1 MQENKSYKDEVA
13 ELSLKDL
20 FWSVL
25 SHWRLLLAAFLIGGV
40 LLGAYR
46 AYKDLRI
53 ISDANEVKARQA
65 AYEEELKTYEKQ
77 KSQLES
83 DLKNL
88 RNSQDNQQY
97 YQDNALM
104 LQMDQYNVCFI
115 AASFFMEVSQQDD
128 MDKEW
133 VLSYA
138 QTLIRRYQAALG
150 QIDLDKLIATAEQ
163 PKMTAT
169 NPAGTG
175 RKLLETSTDDKVS
188 VLYVTVRADSE
199 ERAEK
204 IFAAVEKTL
213 AEQEAALS
221 STDGRYRLS
230 KISEKRYTDVDAE
243 IGKVQTNF
251 QKNVQSVADSITEKE
266 KSLSDLKA
274 PSNSTPTVK
283 SAIKSAIKY
292 GVVGAFAGLFGT
304 AFIVVIFTVLQDRM
318 NSTEEAERR
327 YRLPVLGTI
336 ANGGKKTTK
345 LDKCLAKRLG
355 FNSFGSSE
363 EAAEFA
369 ASNVRFQLKDSARL
383 LLIGGCG
390 AEKLKV
396 LRGQLAS
403 RLEGVEIVAA
413 GNVNED
419 AAAVDALRSEMAVI
433 CVEEWMK
440 TPHKEIRRE
449 LQTVAD
455 SGNRILG
462 FIAMK

>member
-1 MQENKSYKDEVA
+1 MEEHKYQDLYIEINV
-13 ELSLKDL
+13 KDL
-20 FWSVL
+20 FWSL
-25 SHWRLLLAAFLIGGV
+25 FARWKLLLAAFLIGGV

-46 AYKDLRI
+46 GYKDIRI
-53 ISDANEVKARQA
+53 ISDANELEALQK
-65 AYEEELKTYEKQ
+65 AYEEALEAYDRQ
-77 KSQLES
+77 KSQLET

-88 RNSQDNQQY
+88 RKSQDNQQY

-115 AASFFMEVSQQDD
+115 VASYFMEVSQQDD

-150 QIDLDKLIATAEQ
+150 QLDLDKVFATAEE
-163 PKMTAT
+163 PKLTAT

-199 ERAEK
+199 KRAEM

-221 STDGRYRLS
+221 DTDGRYRLS

-251 QKNVQSVADSITEKE
+251 QKNVQTVADSITEKE
-266 KSLSDLKA
+266 KGLSDLKA
-274 PSNSTPTVK
+274 PSDSTPTVK
-283 SAIKSAIKY
+283 SAIKHTVKY
-292 GVVGAFAGLFGT
+292 GIVGAFAGLFAT
-304 AFIVVIFTVLQDRM
+304 AFIVMIIIVLQDRL
-318 NSTEEAERR
+318 NSTEEVNRR
-327 YRLPVLGTI
+327 YHLPVLGTI
-336 ANGGKKTTK
+336 ADDRKKTTK
-345 LDKCLAKRLG
+345 LDRYLAKCVG
-355 FNSFGSSE
+355 FNNCGSA
-363 EAAEFA
+363 EATDFA
-369 ASNVRFQLKDSARL
+369 ASNIRFQLKEGSRVL
-383 LLIGGCG
+383 LVGNCG
-390 AEKLKV
+390 QEKINTLKE
-396 LRGQLAS
+396 RLAS
-403 RLEGVEIVAA
+403 RLEGVEIVVG

-419 AAAVDALRSEMAVI
+419 AAAVDALRSETAVI

-455 SGNRILG
+455 SGNRNLG
-462 FIAMK
+462 FIALK